1 VILATNAH
9 ASELVPAIPVAPVRA
24 QMLATA
30 RDPGTALGPPA
41 YAEWGYRYWRQLAD
55 GRVLVG
61 GMRHQARAEE
71 VGTVCRPTATIQAHL
86 DGELRDLGV
95 AAPVRHRWAG
105 IMGFSP
111 DGLPLA
117 GPLPSSP
124 GVLLL
129 GGYTGHGMGFAVHA
143 AHCLVSHVV
152 DGTSIPG
159 WLDAARPL
167 PGPGV
172 TA

>member
-1 VILATNAH
+1 MRHTDH
-9 ASELVPAIPVAPVRA
+9 GYG
-24 QMLATA
+24 
-30 RDPGTALGPPA
+30 PGDRGTTLGPPA
-41 YAEWGYRYWRQLAD
+41 YAEWGYRYWRQLSD

-61 GMRHQARAEE
+61 GMRHRARAEE
-71 VGTVCRPTATIQAHL
+71 VGTVCLPTATIQTFL

-95 AAPVRHRWAG
+95 SAPVGHRWAG

-143 AHCLVSHVV
+143 ARGLVAHLV
-152 DGTSIPG
+152 DGTPIPR
-159 WLDAARPL
+159 WLDPARA
-167 PGPGV
+167 PGPGTV
-172 TA
+172 V